1 MIKIQSSFM
10 DWRLGR
16 IGRSG
21 AIALLCLFVIIGFAI
36 VVAQLAVP
44 RGEVQA
50 APSAGGSESRL
61 EINRLENKVEEGN
74 DFRLIV
80 DEKFDEE

>member
-1 MIKIQSSFM
+1 MIKIHSSPLNMRF
-10 DWRLGR
+10 GR

-21 AIALLCLFVIIGFAI
+21 AIALLSLFTIIGFAV
-36 VVAQLAVP
+36 VVAQLATP

-50 APSAGGSESRL
+50 APSAGGSEPRL

-80 DEKFDEE
+80 NEKFDEE

>member
-10 DWRLGR
+10 DWRFGR

-21 AIALLCLFVIIGFAI
+21 AIVLLCLFTIIGFAV
-36 VVAQLAVP
+36 VVAQLATP

-50 APSAGGSESRL
+50 APSAGGSQPRL
-61 EINRLENKVEEGN
+61 EINRLENKVAEGD

-80 DEKFDEE
+80 NEKFDEE